1 VTLLSR
7 HRHVVVR
14 RLFLASLVV
23 VVCSA
28 GVAGQTTKID
38 TSSIG
43 PKVGQR
49 VPEFSGTDQ
58 FGRMH
63 TLASSL
69 GAKGA
74 MLVFFRSADW

>member
-1 VTLLSR
+1 MLL
-7 HRHVVVR
+7 
-14 RLFLASLVV
+14 LASLII
-23 VVCSA
+23 VCTA
-28 GVAGQTTKID
+28 RVAGQAAKID
-38 TSSIG
+38 TASIG

-69 GAKGA
+69 GAKGV